1 VQVGGWDFFFPLFP
15 LLPSVPSLIIH
26 CSAWPKTSAGA
37 KGSRRRQLAAIL
49 PAHYALALLVSKTQ
63 TPEVFIMPTMP
74 TPFSHLLGLAAMTVL
89 FLASGTAEAELKKGD
104 RVVFLG
110 DSITQA
116 GAGPGGYVTLV
127 REALDEEHKDL
138 GVEVIGAG
146 ISGNKVP
153 DLEKRLDRDVLSK
166 KPTVVVIYIGIND
179 VWHSTSGKGTPK
191 DAYEAGL
198 KNLIGSIQ
206 KGGARVILC
215 TATVIGEKTDG
226 SNPLDKLLDEYCEI
240 SRRVAAQEKVPLLD
254 LRKACLDHLQE
265 HNKAN
270 KDKGIL
276 TGDTVHLNAEGNK
289 FVAQQMLAV
298 LTAAAD
304 KSKDQSATRSGKLLR
319 HCVLVKFKADLTPE
333 QIKESE
339 AAFRGLKSKIAV
351 IQDFEWGTDVSVEGK
366 AEGFTHLF
374 LVSFADE
381 KGRDTYLP
389 HAAHK
394 EFVTLVGPRIE
405 KVLVVDY
412 WTKE

>member
-1 VQVGGWDFFFPLFP
+1 M
-15 LLPSVPSLIIH
+15 
-26 CSAWPKTSAGA
+26 T
-37 KGSRRRQLAAIL
+37 
-49 PAHYALALLVSKTQ
+49 TQ
-63 TPEVFIMPTMP
+63 KSSIAR
-74 TPFSHLLGLAAMTVL
+74 LLGLAVTAALLMV
-89 FLASGTAEAELKKGD
+89 AGTAAAELKKGD

-127 REALDEEHKDL
+127 RESLDKDHKDL

-153 DLEKRLDRDVLSK
+153 DLERRLERDVLSK

-179 VWHSTSGKGTPK
+179 VWHSTSGKGTSK
-191 DAYEAGL
+191 DAYEKGL
-198 KNLIGSIQ
+198 VNLIDQIQ
-206 KGGARVILC
+206 KAGSRVILC

-226 SNPLDKLLDEYCEI
+226 SNPLDKMLDEYCDI
-240 SRRVAAQEKVPLLD
+240 SREVAAKEKVPLLD
-254 LRKACLDHLQE
+254 LRKAFLAHLKE
-265 HNKAN
+265 HNPEN
-270 KDKGIL
+270 KDRGIL

-289 FVAQQMLAV
+289 FVANQMLTA
-298 LTAAAD
+298 LTAADNSSAE
-304 KSKDQSATRSGKLLR
+304 KSDAKPGKVLR

-339 AAFRGLKSKIAV
+339 DAFRSLKSKIDV
-351 IQDFEWGTDVSVEGK
+351 IKDFEWGTDVSVEGK
-366 AEGFTHLF
+366 TEGFTHMF
-374 LVSFADE
+374 MVTFADD

-394 EFVTLVGPRIE
+394 EFVSLVGPRIE

>member
-1 VQVGGWDFFFPLFP
+1 MKAACSF
-15 LLPSVPSLIIH
+15 SLGIV
-26 CSAWPKTSAGA
+26 AMAG
-37 KGSRRRQLAAIL
+37 
-49 PAHYALALLVSKTQ
+49 
-63 TPEVFIMPTMP
+63 M
-74 TPFSHLLGLAAMTVL
+74 
-89 FLASGTAEAELKKGD
+89 FLAEGTSLAELKQGE

-127 REALDEEHKDL
+127 REALEKVHKDL

-153 DLEKRLDRDVLSK
+153 DLEKRLERDVLSK
-166 KPTVVVIYIGIND
+166 KPTLVVIYIGIND
-179 VWHSTSGKGTPK
+179 VWHSQSGKGTGK
-191 DAYEAGL
+191 DAYEKGL
-198 KNLIGSIQ
+198 VNLINQIQ
-206 KGGARVILC
+206 KSGARVILC
-215 TATVIGEKTDG
+215 TASVIGEKTDG
-226 SNPLDKLLDEYCEI
+226 SNPLDKMLDEYCEI
-240 SRRVAAQEKVPLLD
+240 SRSVAAKEKVQLLD
-254 LRKACLDHLQE
+254 LRKAFLAHLKE
-265 HNKAN
+265 HNQAN
-270 KDKGIL
+270 MDKGIL
-276 TGDTVHLNAEGNK
+276 TGDTVHLNAAGNK
-289 FVAQQMLAV
+289 FVAEQMLAA
-298 LTAAAD
+298 LTAAPKASEKSGD
-304 KSKDQSATRSGKLLR
+304 KAAAKPGKLLR

-339 AAFRGLKSKIAV
+339 AAFRGLKSKIDV
-351 IQDFEWGTDVSVEGK
+351 IKDFEWGTDVSVEGK

-381 KGRDTYLP
+381 KGRDVYLP